1 MKAYPLL
8 HKFIGLGV
16 LFTALYQPAHAIDSV
31 SMEFGSGDKTKMVR
45 AAAQWKWEKEWWKSN
60 GTHVGGYW
68 NLDFASW
75 RGNKFQNIDG
85 RKQNLF
91 AVGLTP
97 VFRFQ
102 RDNRKG
108 PYAELGIGGYFL
120 SELYDNND
128 QKLSTRLQFG
138 DHLAAGYVFSNGV
151 DVSLKFQHFSNGGFK
166 KPNSGVDF
174 LILQARYPLN

>member
-1 MKAYPLL
+1 MKTNTLL
-8 HKFIGLGV
+8 YRTIGLGV
-16 LFTALYQPAHAIDSV
+16 LFGALNFPAQAVDSV
-31 SMEFGSGDKTKMVR
+31 SAEFGSGDKTKMLR
-45 AAAQWKWEKEWWKSN
+45 AAAQWKWEKQWWKSN
-60 GTHVGGYW
+60 GTHIGGYW
-68 NLDFASW
+68 NLDLAHW
-75 RGNKFQNIDG
+75 RGNKYQNIEG

-91 AVGLTP
+91 AIGLTP

-102 RDNRKG
+102 RDSRKG

-138 DHLAAGYVFSNGV
+138 DHLGAGYVFQNGV
-151 DVSLKFQHFSNGGFK
+151 DISLKFQHFSNGGFK

-174 LILQARYPLN
+174 LIFQARYPLD

>member
-1 MKAYPLL
+1 
-8 HKFIGLGV
+8 
-16 LFTALYQPAHAIDSV
+16 
-31 SMEFGSGDKTKMVR
+31 MEFGSGDRTKMVR

-60 GTHVGGYW
+60 GTHIGGYW
-68 NLDFASW
+68 NLDLASW

-91 AVGLTP
+91 AIGLTP

-102 RDNRKG
+102 RDSRRG

-120 SELYDNND
+120 SDLYDNND

-138 DHLAAGYVFSNGV
+138 DQLAAGYVFQSGI
-151 DVSLKFQHFSNGGFK
+151 DVSIKFQHFSNGGFK

-174 LILQARYPLN
+174 LILQARYPLD